1 MDSFLKGLS
10 AIKKA
15 IIYIYNDVKSGISK
29 AWNDLSYIFK
39 NRNITINRGNFS
51 FSIS

>member
-1 MDSFLKGLS
+1 MDNFLKGLS
-10 AIKKA
+10 FIKKA

-29 AWNDLSYIFK
+29 AWNDLAYIFK
-39 NRNITINRGNFS
+39 NRNININFGDFD